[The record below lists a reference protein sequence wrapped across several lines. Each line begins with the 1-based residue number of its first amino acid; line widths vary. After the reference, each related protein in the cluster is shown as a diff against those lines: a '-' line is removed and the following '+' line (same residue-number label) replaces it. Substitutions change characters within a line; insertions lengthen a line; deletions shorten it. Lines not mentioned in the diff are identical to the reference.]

1 MNDLEMLPDDYDN
14 LQQLL
19 LKLNRDLNKSLKN
32 TGLKNLNGQTH
43 LYYFLSDLNNLIE
56 HNKHL
61 LQDDLYM
68 NLFYMRKKLVNYGK

>member
-1 MNDLEMLPDDYDN
+1 MNDLEMLPDDYDK

-19 LKLNRDLNKSLKN
+19 LKLNRDLNKSLKSN
-32 TGLKNLNGQTH
+32 SLKNMNGQTE

-56 HNKHL
+56 HNKHF

-68 NLFYMRKKLVNYGK
+68 NLFYVRKKLANSKK